1 MKEWILFDDI
11 YICVV
16 NKPATIPT
24 QPDLTGDASLLQL
37 MEQFLGVKLFLIH
50 RLDRVA
56 SGIVVFA
63 KDAETA
69 ALLSKQF
76 QDKAMEKTY
85 LAIVEKSPPK
95 ESDVLIH
102 YLRKNAKTNTSKVF
116 EKEEKDTKR
125 SELHYIIRSK
135 SDRYVLLEVKLLTGR
150 HHQIRAQLNA
160 IGCSIK
166 GDVKYGA
173 RRSNENKAI
182 HLHAWQLKIKH
193 PRTLEHLFLKA
204 LPPDDVLW
212 NYFKTQISF

>member
-1 MKEWILFDDI
+1 MKEWILFDDT

-37 MEQFLGVKLFLIH
+37 IEQFLGVKLFLIH

-56 SGIVVFA
+56 SGIVVLA

-76 QDKAMEKTY
+76 QDKHLEKTY

-95 ESDVLIH
+95 ESDILIH

-116 EKEEKDTKR
+116 EKEEKDAKR
-125 SELHYIIRSK
+125 SELHYIIMSK
-135 SDRYVLLEVKLLTGR
+135 SDRYVLLEVKLMTGR

-160 IGCSIK
+160 IGCPIK

-193 PRTLEHLFLKA
+193 PKTHIDLFFKA
-204 LPPDDVLW
+204 FPPNDVLW
-212 NYFKTQISF
+212 GYFESQIGF

>member
-37 MEQFLGVKLFLIH
+37 MEQFHGVQLFLIH

-76 QDKAMEKTY
+76 QDKHLEKTY

-102 YLRKNAKTNTSKVF
+102 YFRNFKHSWKHFKCPQSFPCFF
-116 EKEEKDTKR
+116 E
-125 SELHYIIRSK
+125 
-135 SDRYVLLEVKLLTGR
+135 VL
-150 HHQIRAQLNA
+150 
-160 IGCSIK
+160 
-166 GDVKYGA
+166 
-173 RRSNENKAI
+173 
-182 HLHAWQLKIKH
+182 
-193 PRTLEHLFLKA
+193 
-204 LPPDDVLW
+204 
-212 NYFKTQISF
+212 

>member
-1 MKEWILFDDI
+1 MKEWILLDDT

-24 QPDLTGDASLLQL
+24 QPDLTGDASLLQI
-37 MEQFLGVKLFLIH
+37 MEQCVGVKLFLIH

-63 KDAETA
+63 KDAEMA

-85 LAIVEKSPPK
+85 LAIVEKSPPQN
-95 ESDVLIH
+95 SDVLIH

-116 EKEEKDTKR
+116 EKEAQDTKR
-125 SELHYIIRSK
+125 SELYYIIRSG
-135 SDRYVLLEVKLLTGR
+135 SDRYVLLEIKLMTGR
-150 HHQIRAQLNA
+150 HHQIRAQLQA

-182 HLHAWQLKIKH
+182 HLHAWQLKMKH
-193 PRTLEHLFLKA
+193 PRTGEKLFLKA
-204 LPPDDVLW
+204 FPQDDVLW
-212 NYFKTQISF
+212 NYFRGQIEF